1 MAMQIT
7 IFGVKVDGLNI
18 PTRTFTEG
26 IDFEIG
32 SMLQEGEQAFREE
45 MVAIIPAGNNSTAF
59 RQYAQR
65 IGSRRVEL
73 RLDTD
78 DEGIFAEERP
88 EAVENVDRTGL
99 TDDSMEVTF
108 DESDGAVGYETLTT
122 TDETPPT
129 EGDSGTLFVPD
140 GNKASRPENVVT
152 SEVTASGFTLS
163 WDADA
168 NATGYKVHI
177 GTALLTPGTIGAAP
191 FVRTEPVGTT
201 RYVATG
207 LTANTRYYYYVRGYV
222 AVTATK
228 DDDGPLASGN
238 VTTSP

>member
-1 MAMQIT
+1 MAMQIK
-7 IFGVKVDGLNI
+7 IFGVTLDDTTI

-45 MVAIIPAGNNSTAF
+45 MVAIIPAGNNSTVF

-78 DEGIFAEERP
+78 DEGIFDAPRP

-99 TDDSMEVTF
+99 TDDSIEITV
-108 DESDGAVGYETLTT
+108 DESEGAVGYEVITT

-129 EGDSGTLFVPD
+129 DGDSGTLFVPD

-152 SEVTASGFTLS
+152 SDVTASGFTLS

-168 NATGYKVHI
+168 NATGYEVHI
-177 GTALLTPGTIGAAP
+177 GTALLTPGTIGTAT
-191 FVRTEPVGTT
+191 FERVSTN

-207 LTANTRYYYYVRGYV
+207 LTLNTRYYYYVRGYV
-222 AVTATK
+222 AVTATM

-238 VTTSP
+238 VTTTP